1 MVAPGAFG
9 RGRNRLPIL
18 PACAFSTPSS
28 TDTMKHALATALLAS
43 AVAFTGCNTN
53 VGVDNPDS
61 REATASQISGVVTTR
76 YNAPVD
82 NVFNAVNRS
91 LDQTPGMMRTG
102 ESDITGSGGAQ
113 DKVGVKVFA
122 RSVGD
127 LLVTVEI
134 VKTEDKEKNETYTA
148 VSIKYGAFGN
158 LPESQKLISRISSNL
173 RR

>member
-1 MVAPGAFG
+1 
-9 RGRNRLPIL
+9 
-18 PACAFSTPSS
+18 
-28 TDTMKHALATALLAS
+28 MKHALATALLVT

-53 VGVDNPDS
+53 IGVDNPDS
-61 REATASQISGVVTTR
+61 REAFANPVTGTVSTR
-76 YNAPVD
+76 YNAPVE
-82 NVFNAVNRS
+82 NVFNATKRA

-102 ESDITGSGGAQ
+102 ESDVTTYISSG

-134 VKTEDKEKNETYTA
+134 VRTEDKEKNESYTGVA
-148 VSIKYGAFGN
+148 VKYGAFGN
-158 LPESQKLISRISSNL
+158 VPESQKLISRISSNL

>member
-1 MVAPGAFG
+1 
-9 RGRNRLPIL
+9 
-18 PACAFSTPSS
+18 
-28 TDTMKHALATALLAS
+28 MKHALATALLVS
-43 AVAFTGCNTN
+43 AVTFSGCNTN
-53 VGVDNPDS
+53 VGVDNPDH
-61 REATASQISGVVTTR
+61 REAYANPVTGTVNTR
-76 YNAPVD
+76 YSAPVE
-82 NVFNAVNRS
+82 NVFNAVKRA

-102 ESDITGSGGAQ
+102 ESDVSSNITSD

-148 VSIKYGAFGN
+148 VAIKYGNFGN

>member
-1 MVAPGAFG
+1 
-9 RGRNRLPIL
+9 
-18 PACAFSTPSS
+18 
-28 TDTMKHALATALLAS
+28 MKHALATALLVS

-61 REATASQISGVVTTR
+61 REAAASQISGVVTTR
-76 YNAPVD
+76 YNAPVE
-82 NVFNAVNRS
+82 NVFNAVKRS

-102 ESDITGSGGAQ
+102 ESDITGAGDD

-134 VKTEDKEKNETYTA
+134 AKTEDKEKNETYTS

>member
-1 MVAPGAFG
+1 
-9 RGRNRLPIL
+9 
-18 PACAFSTPSS
+18 
-28 TDTMKHALATALLAS
+28 MKHALATALLAS

-76 YNAPVD
+76 YNAPVE

-113 DKVGVKVFA
+113 DKIGVKVFA

>member
-1 MVAPGAFG
+1 
-9 RGRNRLPIL
+9 
-18 PACAFSTPSS
+18 
-28 TDTMKHALATALLAS
+28 MKPVLVTALLAL
-43 AVAFTGCNTN
+43 AFAFSGCNTS

-61 REATASQISGVVTTR
+61 REASANQVTGIVSTR
-76 YNAPVD
+76 YNASVD
-82 NVFNAVNRS
+82 SVFNAVNRS

-102 ESDITGSGGAQ
+102 ESDIAGVEGAQ
-113 DKVGVKVFA
+113 ERAGVKVFA

-134 VKTEDKEKNETYTA
+134 VKTEDKEKKETYTA
-148 VSIKYGAFGN
+148 VAIRFGAFGN

>member
-1 MVAPGAFG
+1 
-9 RGRNRLPIL
+9 
-18 PACAFSTPSS
+18 
-28 TDTMKHALATALLAS
+28 MKHAHATALPVS

-61 REATASQISGVVTTR
+61 REASANQVSGVVTTR

-82 NVFNAVNRS
+82 NVFNAVKRS

-102 ESDITGSGGAQ
+102 ESDITGPGGDN

-134 VKTEDKEKNETYTA
+134 AKTEDKEKNETYTA
-148 VSIKYGAFGN
+148 VSIKYGNFGN